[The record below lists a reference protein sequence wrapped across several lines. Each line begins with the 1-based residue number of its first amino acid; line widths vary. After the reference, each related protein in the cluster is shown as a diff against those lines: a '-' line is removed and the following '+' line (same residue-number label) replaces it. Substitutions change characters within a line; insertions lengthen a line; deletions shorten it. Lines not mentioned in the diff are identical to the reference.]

1 VNQIAPAHVLA
12 KTEPHLVY
20 IRWSTR
26 GSPTGL
32 KQRKAQANSEESKMI
47 AYANVLRGPWLG
59 KKTTR
64 GRLTADP

>member
-1 VNQIAPAHVLA
+1 VVNQG
-12 KTEPHLVY
+12 KSN
-20 IRWSTR
+20 WS
-26 GSPTGL
+26 

-47 AYANVLRGPWLG
+47 AYANVLHGPWLG